1 MIAAKKI
8 APLMEEEKNILRI
21 LLYFDIFN
29 YPLTEDELERFAPSL
44 PIHLALS
51 LENLR
56 TRGLTHML
64 DRFYSVQNNLHL
76 ARRRQNGNQL
86 AEKKMKAA
94 KRFSQLISFMPF
106 VRAVMLSGSISKG
119 FMDEKS
125 DIDYFIITAQGRL
138 WIARTALVLF
148 RRLFL
153 FNSRKNLCTNYF
165 IDEATL
171 EIEEKNI
178 FTAVEITTLT
188 PMFGKDLIHQ
198 FSQANAWCDRYFPN
212 RIIQNELSQKKE
224 AWVKRSLEKLL
235 SISWFDKLDRYL
247 MSYSINRWKKIYGNY
262 LETEDFKIAFQSTPN
277 VSRSH
282 PEFYQKKVLKLYE
295 QKISDFEQQHEIVLS

>member
-1 MIAAKKI
+1 MITTKKI
-8 APLMEEEKNILRI
+8 APLVEEEKNILRI

-29 YPLTEDELERFAPSL
+29 YPLTEDELERFALSL
-44 PIHLALS
+44 PIHFTGS

-56 TRGLTHML
+56 TRGLAHML

-138 WIARTALVLF
+138 WIVRTALVLF

-178 FTAVEITTLT
+178 FTAVEIITLT

-212 RIIQNELSQKKE
+212 RIIQNGLSQEKE
-224 AWVKRSLEKLL
+224 AWIKRSLEKLL

-247 MSYSINRWKKIYGNY
+247 MSYSINRWKKVYGHH
-262 LETEDFKIAFQSTPN
+262 LEKGDFKIAFKSTPN

-282 PEFYQKKVLKLYE
+282 PEFYQKKVLNLYE
-295 QKISDFEQQHEIVLS
+295 QKISDFEQLHAIVLS